1 MKRTILSIVV
11 FALLTTQCSKKCPIA
26 SCEMVLDHQHFFGAE
41 NDQTGEVIR
50 KDAPLPA
57 NFNAD
62 PKAEEKEKKGLLG
75 GVFKKRKK
83 NESDSTIVT
92 TSDNSGIGGAERMD
106 EELTEDDKLFNDPDD
121 PAQSSLNEDDEPRKK
136 SKRKRKKE
144 QNADQETGP
153 KSISS
158 TLPVYRG
165 VPWWRRIFKK
175 RYRTEEGLKYK
186 DMEKH
191 RYSGKNKQ
199 QLQKIITK

>member
-1 MKRTILSIVV
+1 
-11 FALLTTQCSKKCPIA
+11 
-26 SCEMVLDHQHFFGAE
+26 
-41 NDQTGEVIR
+41 GEVVR
-50 KDAPLPA
+50 KDAPLPT

-62 PKAEEKEKKGLLG
+62 PKTEGKEKKGFFG
-75 GVFKKRKK
+75 SVFKKKKK
-83 NESDSTIVT
+83 NKSDSTTIT
-92 TSDNSGIGGAERMD
+92 TSDNNGIGGAERME

-121 PAQSSLNEDDEPRKK
+121 PTPSSLEEDDEPRKK

-144 QNADQETGP
+144 QAVDQETGP

-186 DMEKH
+186 KMDKH